1 MGIMQIF
8 LWTILGLLVGAGG
21 LFAFAGN
28 DYVRDGLLRKILQS
42 NRAGW
47 VLTQR
52 GTTYE
57 LDPVERDSDANCY
70 KIGDGDDTEYVED
83 TAGMMHSLEGVP
95 LGLRLEGERP
105 IVDVETVESIVGQ
118 ETKVMDGGE
127 IEPVDG
133 DEWPA
138 DPDPDPHDLAEFD
151 TDELEDHFII
161 GKKTGKRR
169 KILYVNP
176 FTLRERIPDLVDLRE
191 APKALQHDTDP
202 DTPRKAAANAVE
214 AERATLSDWGEVWDF
229 AKYAGAFLLGGIAT
243 YMGTTA
249 SGGGGGG
256 GVTESVDVGLTIAPV
271 IMDIAGVML

>member
-1 MGIMQIF
+1 MSLTQIL
-8 LWTILGLLVGAGG
+8 LWAILGVLVGAGG
-21 LFAFAGN
+21 LFAFAGSE
-28 DYVRDGLLRKILQS
+28 YIRDGLLRKILQS

-52 GTTYE
+52 GTTYD

-70 KIGDGDDTEYVED
+70 KIGDGDDVEYVED
-83 TAGMMHSLEGVP
+83 TAGMMHSLQGVP

-105 IVDVETVESIVGQ
+105 IVDVETVESVVAQ
-118 ETKVMDGGE
+118 DTKVMDGGE

-133 DEWPA
+133 PDFD
-138 DPDPDPHDLAEFD
+138 DPEPDIDDLTEFD
-151 TDELEDHFII
+151 QDDLEDHFII
-161 GKKTGKRR
+161 GKKTGRSR

-176 FTLRERIPDLVDLRE
+176 YTLREKVPDLVDLRD

-214 AERATLSDWGEVWDF
+214 AERATLSGWGEVWEF
-229 AKYAGAFLLGGIAT
+229 TKYAGAFFLGAIAT
-243 YMGTTA
+243 YMGTTV

-256 GVTESVDVGLTIAPV
+256 GGGSSIDVGLTAAPIA
-271 IMDIAGVML
+271 MDLLGVVL